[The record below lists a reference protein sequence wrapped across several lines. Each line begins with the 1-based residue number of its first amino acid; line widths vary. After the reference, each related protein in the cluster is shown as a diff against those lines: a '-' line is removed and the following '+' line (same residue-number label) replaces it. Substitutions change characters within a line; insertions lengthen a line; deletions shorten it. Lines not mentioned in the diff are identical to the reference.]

1 MANQTLNVE
10 GMTCDHCVQTIKE
23 AVNNLVGIS
32 RVEVDLENKQVAVE
46 YDKALVKLDSIT
58 DKIVEIGDLKSYNKL
73 VIPIRG

>member
-58 DKIVEIGDLKSYNKL
+58 DKIVEIGFN
-73 VIPIRG
+73 VI

>member
-23 AVNNLVGIS
+23 AVNNLVGIN

-58 DKIVEIGDLKSYNKL
+58 DKIVEIGFE
-73 VIPIRG
+73 VI

>member
-32 RVEVDLENKQVAVE
+32 RVDVDLENKQVAVE

-58 DKIVEIGDLKSYNKL
+58 DKIVENGFK
-73 VIPIRG
+73 VI

>member
-46 YDKALVKLDSIT
+46 YDKALVKVDSIT
-58 DKIVEIGDLKSYNKL
+58 DKIVEIGFE
-73 VIPIRG
+73 VI

>member
-58 DKIVEIGDLKSYNKL
+58 DKIVEIEFE
-73 VIPIRG
+73 VI

>member
-1 MANQTLNVE
+1 MANRTLNVE

-58 DKIVEIGDLKSYNKL
+58 DKIVEIGFK
-73 VIPIRG
+73 VI

>member
-46 YDKALVKLDSIT
+46 YDKALVKLDGIT
-58 DKIVEIGDLKSYNKL
+58 DKIVEIGFN
-73 VIPIRG
+73 VI

>member
-32 RVEVDLENKQVAVE
+32 RVAVDLENKQVAVE

-58 DKIVEIGDLKSYNKL
+58 DKIVEIGFE
-73 VIPIRG
+73 VI

>member
-32 RVEVDLENKQVAVE
+32 RVEVGLENKQVAVE

-58 DKIVEIGDLKSYNKL
+58 DKIVEIGFE
-73 VIPIRG
+73 VI

>member
-32 RVEVDLENKQVAVE
+32 RVE
-46 YDKALVKLDSIT
+46 I
-58 DKIVEIGDLKSYNKL
+58 
-73 VIPIRG
+73 

>member
-32 RVEVDLENKQVAVE
+32 RIEVDLENKQVAVE

-58 DKIVEIGDLKSYNKL
+58 DKIVEIGFE
-73 VIPIRG
+73 VI

>member
-1 MANQTLNVE
+1 MVNQTLNVE

-58 DKIVEIGDLKSYNKL
+58 DKIVEIGFE
-73 VIPIRG
+73 VI

>member
-1 MANQTLNVE
+1 MANQMLNVE

-32 RVEVDLENKQVAVE
+32 RIEVDLENKQVAVE

-58 DKIVEIGDLKSYNKL
+58 DKIVEIGFE
-73 VIPIRG
+73 VI

>member
-1 MANQTLNVE
+1 MGNQTLNVE

-58 DKIVEIGDLKSYNKL
+58 DKIVEIGFE
-73 VIPIRG
+73 VI

>member
-10 GMTCDHCVQTIKE
+10 GMTCGHCVQTIKE

-32 RVEVDLENKQVAVE
+32 KVEVDLENKQVAVE

-58 DKIVEIGDLKSYNKL
+58 DKIVEIGFE
-73 VIPIRG
+73 VI

>member
-46 YDKALVKLDSIT
+46 YDKTLVKLDSIT
-58 DKIVEIGDLKSYNKL
+58 DKIVEIGFE
-73 VIPIRG
+73 VI

>member
-23 AVNNLVGIS
+23 AGNNLVGII
-32 RVEVDLENKQVAVE
+32 RIEVDLENKQVAVE

-58 DKIVEIGDLKSYNKL
+58 SKIVEIGFE
-73 VIPIRG
+73 VI

>member
-10 GMTCDHCVQTIKE
+10 GMTCDHYVQTIKE

-58 DKIVEIGDLKSYNKL
+58 DKIVEIGFE
-73 VIPIRG
+73 VI